1 MKITK
6 LNEADEKDLEANK
19 KLEAELDA
27 DEGLSVAELRKKFND
42 SDGIDT
48 KATIAEDILIKT
60 LGYKNALELG
70 KIRSFRKSVGDS
82 SFARWMESFT
92 VEEATNKN
100 NDFITFLDY
109 SIKESNLLRDILKIP
124 NAIFKLYNAYVHDGM
139 INIKSMLNK
148 ISGDNNSKNIINRY
162 LTDEKFYDCSQNEMI
177 WILKNVLFNPDNIGV
192 LEGDKVLTY
201 REIRDS
207 LIDKGK
213 ISDDSDVNNVI
224 TIKNNDTSKLSDNQI
239 QALLKSIASTE
250 KGKNAINNFK

>member
-6 LNEADEKDLEANK
+6 LNEADESNEKE
-19 KLEAELDA
+19 
-27 DEGLSVAELRKKFND
+27 LSVAELRKKFKD
-42 SDGIDT
+42 ETKVDIKAGI
-48 KATIAEDILIKT
+48 AQEILDKT
-60 LGYKNALELG
+60 LEKVGVNENDRN
-70 KIRSFRKSVGDS
+70 KIIDFRKKVNDGAFSK
-82 SFARWMESFT
+82 WMESFT
-92 VEEATNKN
+92 VEEATNTN
-100 NDFITFLDY
+100 NDFITFLKY
-109 SIKESNLLRDILKIP
+109 SIKGNDLLENILNIP

-177 WILKNVLFNPDNIGV
+177 WILKNVLFNPDNIWV
-192 LEGDKVLTY
+192 LEGDKILTY